1 VSETKFPSKKAIPI
15 IVVTW
20 ILSLATTLA
29 VVYVVPNI
37 LRPTWHEVARFSGT
51 LEELDR
57 DDDNNFY
64 ISSNH
69 WRLYW
74 EVNCEEES
82 LPADVEFRLFLWG
95 ESNYPL
101 TQITWLTQSD
111 FKRSIGQEY
120 WSSLRDKTEYITGS
134 GVFDLAIVGARLDWE
149 IIVEA
154 YY

>member
-1 VSETKFPSKKAIPI
+1 MSEATFTFKKAFPVIAI
-15 IVVTW
+15 TW

-29 VVYVVPNI
+29 FVYVVPII
-37 LRPTWHEVARFSGT
+37 LRPTWHEITTFSGNFQ
-51 LEELDR
+51 ELD
-57 DDDNNFY
+57 NEFTSEFH

-69 WRLYW
+69 WRLHW
-74 EVNCEEES
+74 EVMCEEPPPE
-82 LPADVEFRLFLWG
+82 DVEFRLFLKG